1 MKVLFL
7 FVCLAALPLLAQTAP
22 LETLDLTSDSIP
34 RLADSGAV
42 AADTL
47 SSVQPSLPALQPA
60 QAPIS
65 PSLEASAETR
75 DEAPGE
81 TVIEVD
87 QRQSK
92 NASKSL
98 PIAMLCSA
106 LLPGSGEYYLEDKG
120 PGKVFLLV
128 EAGFW
133 ASLYIAFLAQDS
145 YLQSSR
151 NFASE
156 FSGIEAGNKSV
167 NFLNT
172 MASYRSYQEKQ
183 HRQDS
188 YELSQILSGKRD
200 RDYAIPMSPENDWDF
215 GSSTNPQNTR
225 NWKTFQSTLRYYRS
239 SKVAVSFAV
248 GALALNRLASIAHTL
263 NVFKRTSAKRL
274 GLQVLPEFGSDYAGA
289 RLSFGI

>member
-1 MKVLFL
+1 MKATFL
-7 FVCLAALPLLAQTAP
+7 AVCLAVFPVIAQGTAP
-22 LETLDLTSDSIP
+22 IVLDQKTTVQDTSD
-34 RLADSGAV
+34 
-42 AADTL
+42 
-47 SSVQPSLPALQPA
+47 
-60 QAPIS
+60 
-65 PSLEASAETR
+65 
-75 DEAPGE
+75 E

-92 NASKSL
+92 NAGKSL
-98 PIAMLCSA
+98 PLAMVCSA
-106 LLPGSGEYYLEDKG
+106 ILPGSGEFYLEDNG

-133 ASLYIAFLAQDS
+133 ASLYIAFLTQDS

-151 NFASE
+151 NYASE
-156 FSGIEAGNKSV
+156 FSGIDAAGKSV
-167 NFLNT
+167 SFLNT

-200 RDYAIPMSPENDWDF
+200 RDYAIPMVAENDWDF

-248 GALALNRLASIAHTL
+248 GALALNRLASLAHTL
-263 NVFKRTSAKRL
+263 NVFKRTSAKGL
-274 GLQVLPEFGSDYAGA
+274 GLQVTPDFGPDYAGA
-289 RLSFGI
+289 RLSLGI